1 MCKCICLSFL
11 LLRNA
16 LFVGTML
23 NIYLV
28 EQDMCIADCS
38 GETKK
43 NNVFYITPEVSLRKG
58 ALKIS

>member
-1 MCKCICLSFL
+1 
-11 LLRNA
+11 
-16 LFVGTML
+16 ML

>member
-28 EQDMCIADCS
+28 EQDMRIADCS

-43 NNVFYITPEVSLRKG
+43 KQIFFTLHHRC
-58 ALKIS
+58 L